1 MTSEKMAGG
10 LPRRVL
16 WGVGLCAG
24 LMAGAAASAASA
36 PDYPSRPLTM
46 LVPFTAGGATDVLAR
61 AVAEGLSKQMKQ
73 PVVVE
78 NVPGAGGSVGQSRA
92 ARSTPDGYTM
102 LLGNVGTLAA
112 NASLYKNL
120 SYDVLTDFK
129 AVASVGDAPQVLS
142 VRADFPANTL
152 DEFATYA
159 KANGSTMNFGTAG
172 VGSGSFLGGVL
183 LNAAL
188 GTKVPAVHYRG
199 AAQATADVMAGH
211 IDYTI
216 ESSST
221 AVSSISSRKIKG
233 LAILSDKRVGVL
245 PDVPATSETAY
256 PQLRYAI
263 WNMLLVPKGVP
274 DEQVAA
280 LNAAI
285 QKVLAD
291 PGMQA
296 RYEQMGLGV
305 PSDDH
310 RSAAGAARLLAD
322 EVARW
327 RKLLLEAGIKPE
339 G

>member
-1 MTSEKMAGG
+1 MKKTLFSFTPALTLGALGMAM
-10 LPRRVL
+10 L
-16 WGVGLCAG
+16 
-24 LMAGAAASAASA
+24 ASANVCAQE
-36 PDYPSRPLTM
+36 YPSRAMTM

-61 AVAEGLSKQMKQ
+61 AVAEGLSKELKQ

-92 ARSTPDGYTM
+92 ARSAPDGYTM

-112 NASLYKNL
+112 NASLYRNL
-120 SYDVLTDFK
+120 TYNVLTDFA

-142 VRADFPANTL
+142 IRSDFPADTL
-152 DEFATYA
+152 DEFAAYA
-159 KANGSTMNFGTAG
+159 KANAKQMNFGTAG

-188 GTKVPAVHYRG
+188 GTSVPAVHYRG

-221 AVSSISSRKIKG
+221 AVSSISSKKIKG
-233 LAILSDKRVGVL
+233 LVVLSDKRVDVL
-245 PDVPATSETAY
+245 PNVPATTETAF
-256 PQLRYAI
+256 PTLRYEI
-263 WNMLLVPKGVP
+263 WNMVLVPKGVP
-274 DEQVAA
+274 AEQVAK
-280 LNAAI
+280 LNAAL
-285 QKVLAD
+285 QRVLAD
-291 PGMQA
+291 PAMQA
-296 RYEQMGLGV
+296 RYSQMGLAV
-305 PSDDH
+305 PSADH
-310 RSAAGAARLLAD
+310 RTASGASKLLSD

-327 RKLLLEAGIKPE
+327 RKLLSEAGIQPE